1 MHHLLAALLLLLVS
15 TGGSYPG
22 DERTS
27 ANKLRKVI
35 YTENKTELLSAVQE
49 LAGWNNATAMKSLLL
64 IAAKRPPKIDPSY
77 WMEAYSL
84 VLRGGAGMTDPA
96 ALAEGA
102 KIIIRNKSNP
112 MSRDFLAMLAN
123 QGNPAMVAPMIQ
135 ILKEGP
141 DDMRVVAAE
150 HLATIGDKRAIGPL
164 VETLED
170 RKASSLLRRRISK
183 ALSGITGVDYGENAA
198 QWKGWWEQNNG
209 NELKGPGASSHDGG
223 STVSL
228 DRTRESEWDKLRRE
242 ARVLVLGAGNGCLC
256 KKNHDLDNIKDTCD
270 KLGLSAD
277 FVDKVTFETKTDP
290 SKYLAILANCTMIRE
305 HCACPQC
312 KPGAY
317 SKDRLFTCVCP
328 INKHDPTSYTLGD
341 KGVKKIKSYVE
352 KGGYL
357 FAEDWCMEDFVEKAF
372 GRYIRHGSIRPKD
385 EEIPVVAAPGAMI
398 HPYLKKIFFKGFKP
412 QEEAGGTS
420 VMTESELKEVV
431 HTWKIDKETRT
442 IKIVD
447 PKRVVTIL
455 SSPDL
460 EKYAQGDDAVAVT
473 FAVGGKDGRRP
484 GIASGGRIEQDNEKM
499 TGGRVLYVLSHFGKQ
514 KSPEDEYSLQNLL
527 INFLIE
533 AYDRRSQL
541 EKNPK
546 KKRR

>member
-1 MHHLLAALLLLLVS
+1 
-15 TGGSYPG
+15 
-22 DERTS
+22 DS
-27 ANKLRKVI
+27 A
-35 YTENKTELLSAVQE
+35 S
-49 LAGWNNATAMKSLLL
+49 
-64 IAAKRPPKIDPSY
+64 
-77 WMEAYSL
+77 
-84 VLRGGAGMTDPA
+84 
-96 ALAEGA
+96 
-102 KIIIRNKSNP
+102 
-112 MSRDFLAMLAN
+112 
-123 QGNPAMVAPMIQ
+123 
-135 ILKEGP
+135 
-141 DDMRVVAAE
+141 
-150 HLATIGDKRAIGPL
+150 
-164 VETLED
+164 
-170 RKASSLLRRRISK
+170 
-183 ALSGITGVDYGENAA
+183 
-198 QWKGWWEQNNG
+198 QWRGWWDQNSG
-209 NELKGPGASSHDGG
+209 KDLKGPGASSHDGG

-228 DRTRESEWDKLRRE
+228 DRGRDSEWDELRRE

-256 KKNHDLDNIKDTCD
+256 KKGHDLDNIKDTCD

-277 FVDKVTFETKTDP
+277 FVDKVTFEKETDP

-305 HCACPQC
+305 HCACPEC

-328 INKHDPTSYTLGD
+328 INKHDPTTYVLGD
-341 KGVKKIKSYVE
+341 KGVKKIKTYVE

-398 HPYLKKIFFKGFKP
+398 HPFLKKIFFKGFKP
-412 QEEAGGTS
+412 QEASSGTS
-420 VMTESELKEVV
+420 VMTESELKDVV

-455 SSPDL
+455 TSPAL

-473 FAVGGKDGRRP
+473 FAVGGKDGKRP
-484 GIASGGRIEQDNEKM
+484 GVASGGRIQQDSEKM

-514 KSPEDEYSLQNLL
+514 KSTEDEYSLQNLL

-533 AYDRRSQL
+533 AYERKYKVQ
-541 EKNPK
+541 KAP
-546 KKRR
+546 KKRRR